1 MYNIFK
7 CLIIV
12 ILINYSICSAGDHSP
27 YYQRCLEKCSLLN
40 CTDDGVG
47 FKNYDQPT
55 VLYLTQW
62 SCGDECR
69 YNCMWKTVDAFHERK
84 WRTPQFHGKW
94 PFVRILGMQ
103 EPASVVF
110 SILNGYVHLK
120 MVRKFRAEVRPDS
133 PLTWLWHTFFVVSIH
148 AWFWSAVFHFRDFLL
163 TEILDYA
170 SAFSMVLMNCYVMIV
185 RLLRDKIPRFALVT
199 ITTFFIAFLVSHVG
213 YLSLGQIDYGYNM
226 ELNIFVGTF
235 TAICWFGWCTY
246 NRIRQ
251 RYVWKCAIYVALT
264 GIVMMLEIIDRP
276 PFFYIFDYHSL
287 WHLSTAP
294 LIILIYSFAI
304 DDCRYLRKKEIESPE
319 NGKSKVP

>member
-133 PLTWLWHTFFVVSIH
+133 PLTWLWHTFFVVRIH
-148 AWFWSAVFHFRDFLL
+148 
-163 TEILDYA
+163 IL
-170 SAFSMVLMNCYVMIV
+170 SQNL
-185 RLLRDKIPRFALVT
+185 
-199 ITTFFIAFLVSHVG
+199 
-213 YLSLGQIDYGYNM
+213 YGAPH
-226 ELNIFVGTF
+226 GRTF